1 MLVLL
6 FFGSY
11 FKYTVRGLPNE
22 EFSVSPKGDLILRK
36 TVDFEVREQYNFS
49 VFISDGRRNDTAN
62 IEITLL
68 NINDWDPR
76 FKYPQY
82 EFFVKA
88 DDFYKGKFFCD
99 MFIYL

>member
-1 MLVLL
+1 M
-6 FFGSY
+6 
-11 FKYTVRGLPNE
+11 RGLPNE

-88 DDFYKGKFFCD
+88 EDFYKGKF
-99 MFIYL
+99 L